1 MYKKYYILLINLTV
15 IWLLYI
21 SCATMNKLSTP
32 QTERL
37 GSAPFFKKY
46 LKTIPDENAGIYHL
60 PLDVADR
67 YKTDPFFKSGGRSL
81 QPLMKIISKYIDSL
95 QLSAKLETDQLS
107 IPGGPRLFIGN
118 FESFDAPPEAKHMRN
133 ENDKYPPMIIHI
145 EKPAKEWKTA
155 LLQSLTAVNGN
166 FLVIMNLS
174 FAEFPKADKGLVG
187 KKVVLGIHYEQSLNF
202 LTAIDKPVEVLQITG
217 MLLDREGNI
226 LRAGSEGILAK
237 DTPFSLQIFNI
248 QKEIDRKAIDKLINE
263 ERREDLPDKP
273 LKWKVAVNNLYAKLL
288 EK

>member
-1 MYKKYYILLINLTV
+1 MFRKFYIILAGFTIF
-15 IWLLYI
+15 WLFLV
-21 SCATMNKLSTP
+21 SCATMNKLSTA

-37 GSAPFFKKY
+37 GSAPFYKKY
-46 LKTIPDENAGIYHL
+46 SKITPDEKAGIYHL
-60 PLDVADR
+60 PLEVSDR
-67 YKTDPFFKSGGRSL
+67 YKTDPFFKARGRSL
-81 QPLMKIISKYIDSL
+81 QPLIEVMSEYIDSL
-95 QLSAKLETDQLS
+95 HWSTKLETDRLA
-107 IPGGPRLFIGN
+107 IPGEPRVFIGSA
-118 FESFDAPPEAKHMRN
+118 ESSDAPPEARQMRN

-145 EKPAKEWKTA
+145 KKPAKEWRAA

-166 FLVIMNLS
+166 FLLIMNFS
-174 FAEFPKADKGLVG
+174 FDDFPKADKGLFG
-187 KKVVLGIHYEQSLNF
+187 KKVVLGTDYEQGLNF

-237 DTPFSLQIFNI
+237 DTPFSLQIFDI

-273 LKWKVAVNNLYAKLL
+273 LKWKVAVDNLYTRLLAK
-288 EK
+288 